1 MNERASR
8 GTAPARAARWSAR
21 SAVLLVAIVVLAG
34 GLVGLWAPER
44 AAASCAGPQVS
55 VGVGPATPVPVS
67 ESAAAVAVRPGERLV
82 VRGEWF
88 HTGCD
93 DTSASGPG
101 CAGPHSSSTQQPMTG
116 VQLSLESG
124 SSTRQLGVADAGD
137 AATRYALSY
146 DVVVP
151 VDVRPGPAT
160 LRVGPVGVPVE
171 VVG

>member
-1 MNERASR
+1 MSGRVPHR
-8 GTAPARAARWSAR
+8 TARAARWSGR
-21 SAVLLVAIVVLAG
+21 STVLLVGLLMLAG

-44 AAASCAGPQVS
+44 AAASCVGPQVS

-67 ESAAAVAVRPGERLV
+67 ESAAPVAVRPGDRLV

-101 CAGPHSSSTQQPMTG
+101 CAGPRSSSTQQPMTG

-124 SSTRQLGVADAGD
+124 SSTRQLGVADAGG
-137 AATRYALSY
+137 AADRYAVRY
-146 DVVVP
+146 EVVVP

-160 LRVGPVGVPVE
+160 LRVGPVGVPM